1 MTDTV
6 NRPHLT
12 LATPPP
18 AGSNPAGTTTAETPP
33 AEPGG
38 RPRARRVVFPL
49 GWLRGL
55 AALAVVWFHAYQ
67 NNRTGTQWAWPWTG
81 TAHQLM
87 LGTDLFVDMFFV
99 LSGLVLWLPVASSVV
114 DGLPG
119 RSGRVLL
126 YRRLARLLPLY
137 VTIVLVVWAA
147 TNPVWPGHWQDLVL
161 HLTFT
166 HVYSN
171 TYIFWTDGPAWSLAV
186 EMHFYVLMALA
197 VPLVNAAA
205 RRSDSRRV
213 RILIASALPV
223 LASAAALAYLFWA
236 IELSGASITD
246 WSVWFSPLSRGA
258 DFGIGMG
265 LAVLSATGLR
275 LGRALRGA
283 LAVIGTVALAALVWT
298 RPFDSPTG
306 DWWHPAYSLAI
317 AVALTSIVLHD
328 GPWPAWL
335 SWKPLAW
342 VGSLGYGVYLLHE
355 PVMRCLGWLQ
365 LLPAPRPG
373 AWFIVTFGLV
383 LVPTLAVAW
392 LSSRT
397 VEAAGLRLLAMIDRD
412 GRPRDYYAH
421 LEEDPTPR

>member
-1 MTDTV
+1 MTAT
-6 NRPHLT
+6 LT
-12 LATPPP
+12 ALPTIP
-18 AGSNPAGTTTAETPP
+18 ADAPEPAP
-33 AEPGG
+33 AEE
-38 RPRARRVVFPL
+38 PRAQRVTFPL

-67 NNRTGTQWAWPWTG
+67 NNRTGSAWAWPWTG
-81 TAHQLM
+81 AAHQLM

-99 LSGLVLWLPVASSVV
+99 LSGLVLWLPVARSVI

-119 RSGRVLL
+119 RSGRMLL

-137 VTIVLVVWAA
+137 VTTVMVVWAV
-147 TNPVWPGHWQDLVL
+147 TNPVWPGHWQDLLL

-166 HVYSN
+166 HVYSD

-197 VPLVNAAA
+197 VPLVNALA

-213 RILIASALPV
+213 RILVVSALPA
-223 LASAAALAYLFWA
+223 LAAVVSLAYLWWA
-236 IELSGASITD
+236 IDVSGAPITD

-283 LAVIGTVALAALVWT
+283 LAVLGTVALAALVWT

-317 AVALTSIVLHD
+317 AVAMASIVLHD

-342 VGSLGYGVYLLHE
+342 IGSLGYGVYLLHE
-355 PVMRCLGWLQ
+355 PVMRFLGWLH
-365 LLPAPRPG
+365 LLPAAQPG
-373 AWFIVTFGLV
+373 SWFIVTFALV

-397 VEAAGLRLLAMIDRD
+397 LEAAGLRLLSMIDRD

-421 LEEDPTPR
+421 LEE

>member
-1 MTDTV
+1 MT
-6 NRPHLT
+6 
-12 LATPPP
+12 
-18 AGSNPAGTTTAETPP
+18 
-33 AEPGG
+33 
-38 RPRARRVVFPL
+38 FPL

-67 NNRTGTQWAWPWTG
+67 NNRTGSAWAWPWTG
-81 TAHQLM
+81 AAHQLM

-99 LSGLVLWLPVASSVV
+99 LSGLVLWLPVARSVI

-119 RSGRVLL
+119 RSGRMLL

-137 VTIVLVVWAA
+137 VTTVVVVWAI
-147 TNPVWPGHWQDLVL
+147 TNPVWPGHWQDLLL

-166 HVYSN
+166 HVYSD

-197 VPLVNAAA
+197 VPLVNALA

-213 RILIASALPV
+213 RILVVSALP
-223 LASAAALAYLFWA
+223 ALAAVVSMAYLWWA
-236 IELSGASITD
+236 IDVSGAPITD

-275 LGRALRGA
+275 LGRTLRGA
-283 LAVIGTVALAALVWT
+283 LAVLGTVALAGLVWT

-317 AVALTSIVLHD
+317 AVAMASIVLHD

-342 VGSLGYGVYLLHE
+342 IGSLGYGVYLLHE
-355 PVMRCLGWLQ
+355 PVMRFLGWLH
-365 LLPAPRPG
+365 LLPAAQPG
-373 AWFIVTFGLV
+373 SWFIVTFALV

-397 VEAAGLRLLAMIDRD
+397 LEAAGLRLLSMIDRD

-421 LEEDPTPR
+421 LEE